1 VKISV
6 IRGKRK
12 NPHSSAFLR
21 SKSVSSAFN
30 NTIQIKMKKNIIL
43 SSLFLSTVIFAQNK
57 GLVANSESP
66 YSKLQSIGLQ
76 DVKWT
81 NGFWKEQFD
90 VETKNTLPYMWDLYH
105 NDEISHAYK
114 NFEIAAGVS
123 KGTFKG
129 PSFHDGDFYK
139 IFEGMAATY
148 AVTKDKK
155 LDAEMD
161 KAIALFAKVQR
172 KDGYIHTPVLI
183 DERWGTLGP
192 EEVKKQL
199 GFEKYNMGHLM
210 TAACIHY
217 RATGKTNFL
226 NIAKGVANFLY
237 DFYKKASPELARNAI
252 CPSHYMGIV
261 EMYRTTKNPKYLEL
275 ANNLIDIRG
284 TTNDGTDDNQDR
296 VPFRQQT
303 TAMGHAVRANYLYA
317 GVADLYAETG
327 EKKLLD
333 NLESI
338 WDDVTY
344 RKMYITG
351 GCGSLYDGVSPDGTS
366 YDPTVV
372 QKIHQAYGRPFQL
385 PNATAHT
392 ETCANIG
399 NVLWNWRM
407 LQITG
412 DAKYAD
418 IVELA
423 LYNSVLSG
431 MDLEGEKF
439 LYNNPLNVSND
450 LPFHQ
455 RWGNEREGYIALSN
469 CCAPNVTRTVAEVGN
484 YAYNLSKE
492 GLYVNLYGSNS
503 LKTKSLNGEEIEIE
517 QQTNYPWDG
526 KITLKIVKAPKD
538 LQNFFLRIPGWSQNA
553 SVSVNN
559 AKSNEKIVSG
569 TYLKLNQKWK
579 KGDVIELNLPMP
591 VELMEANPLVEEVKN
606 QIAVKRGPL
615 VYCLE
620 SDQLPAKTSVNDIAL
635 NVNSKFTTN
644 NFTLNNRNLVSIDAE
659 AVIKSDN
666 SWNKT
671 LYKPLNS
678 KDATAVQVKLI
689 PYFAWGNK
697 GKGEMTV
704 WMSH

>member
-1 VKISV
+1 
-6 IRGKRK
+6 
-12 NPHSSAFLR
+12 
-21 SKSVSSAFN
+21 
-30 NTIQIKMKKNIIL
+30 MKKLIL
-43 SSLFLSTVIFAQNK
+43 TALLFSNAFVFSQNK
-57 GLVANSESP
+57 GLVANSDSP
-66 YSKLQSIGLQ
+66 YSKLQSVAMQ

-105 NDEISHAYK
+105 NDEVSHAYA
-114 NFEIAAGVS
+114 NFKIAAGES

-161 KAIALFAKVQR
+161 KVIALFAKVQR
-172 KDGYIHTPVLI
+172 KDGYLHTPVLI

-226 NIAKGVANFLY
+226 TIAKGVADFLY

-296 VPFRQQT
+296 IPFRQQT

-351 GCGSLYDGVSPDGTS
+351 ACGSLYDGVSPDGTS
-366 YDPTVV
+366 YNPTDV

-407 LQITG
+407 LQITA

-431 MDLEGEKF
+431 ISLEGKEF
-439 LYNNPLNVSND
+439 FYNNPLNVSKD
-450 LPFHQ
+450 LPFKQ
-455 RWGNEREGYIALSN
+455 RWSKEREGYIALSN
-469 CCAPNVTRTVAEVGN
+469 CCAPNVTRTIAEVSN

-492 GLYVNLYGSNS
+492 GVYVNLYGSNH
-503 LKTKSLNGEEIEIE
+503 LNTVLLNGEKLEVE

-526 KITLKIVKAPKD
+526 KVSLKIVKAPKD
-538 LQNFFLRIPGWSQNA
+538 IYAFFLRIPGWSQGTTISINGKNINDAIA
-553 SVSVNN
+553 SGSYQ
-559 AKSNEKIVSG
+559 KIA
-569 TYLKLNQKWK
+569 QKWK
-579 KGDVIELNLPMP
+579 KGDVIELNIPMP
-591 VELMEANPLVEEVKN
+591 VELMQANPLVEEVKN
-606 QIAVKRGPL
+606 QVAVKRGPI

-620 SDQLPAKTSVNDIAL
+620 SNELPANVKVNDVIL
-635 NVNSKFTTN
+635 DVNSKFTTD
-644 NFTLNNRNLVSIDAE
+644 FIKIDNRQLLSITASSS
-659 AVIKSDN
+659 IIPDN
-666 SWNKT
+666 SWDKK
-671 LYKPLNS
+671 LYKPIS
-678 KDATAVQVKLI
+678 IKDNKEYTVKLI
-689 PYFAWGNK
+689 PYFAWGNQ
-697 GKGEMTV
+697 GKGEMSV
-704 WMSH
+704 WLSH

>member
-1 VKISV
+1 
-6 IRGKRK
+6 
-12 NPHSSAFLR
+12 
-21 SKSVSSAFN
+21 
-30 NTIQIKMKKNIIL
+30 MKKHIIL

-66 YSKLQSIGLQ
+66 YSKLQSVGLQ

-90 VETKNTLPYMWDLYH
+90 VETQNTLPYMWDLYH
-105 NDEISHAYK
+105 NDEVSHAYK
-114 NFEIAAGVS
+114 NFEIAAGES

-161 KAIALFAKVQR
+161 KAIALFAKAQR
-172 KDGYIHTPVLI
+172 KDGYLHTPVLI

-226 NIAKGVANFLY
+226 NIAKGVADFLY

-296 VPFRQQT
+296 IPFRQQT

-351 GCGSLYDGVSPDGTS
+351 ACGSLYDGVSPDGTS
-366 YDPTVV
+366 YNPTDV

-431 MDLEGEKF
+431 ISLEGKEF
-439 LYNNPLNVSND
+439 FYNNPLNVSKD
-450 LPFHQ
+450 LPFKQ
-455 RWGNEREGYIALSN
+455 RWSKEREGYIALSN
-469 CCAPNVTRTVAEVGN
+469 CCAPNVTRTIAEVSN
-484 YAYNLSKE
+484 YAYNFSKE
-492 GLYVNLYGSNS
+492 GLYVNLYGSNN
-503 LKTKSLNGEEIEIE
+503 LNSTTLAGEKIEIE

-526 KITLKIVKAPKD
+526 KVTLKIVKAPKEVYTF
-538 LQNFFLRIPGWSQNA
+538 LLRIPGWSQGTTIAVNGKNISDAIA
-553 SVSVNN
+553 SGFYQ
-559 AKSNEKIVSG
+559 KIA
-569 TYLKLNQKWK
+569 QKWK
-579 KGDVIELNLPMP
+579 KGDVIELNIPMP
-591 VELMEANPLVEEVKN
+591 VELMQANPLVEEVKN
-606 QIAVKRGPL
+606 QVAVKRGPI

-620 SDQLPAKTSVNDIAL
+620 SDQLPANTSINEVVLD
-635 NVNSKFTTN
+635 VNSKFTTDFIKIHDRQLLSITASSSIN
-644 NFTLNNRNLVSIDAE
+644 NDT
-659 AVIKSDN
+659 
-666 SWNKT
+666 SWDKK
-671 LYKPLNS
+671 LYKPIS
-678 KDATAVQVKLI
+678 TKDNKEYSIKLI
-689 PYFAWGNK
+689 PYFAWGNH
-697 GKGEMTV
+697 GKGEMSV
-704 WMSH
+704 WLSH

>member
-1 VKISV
+1 
-6 IRGKRK
+6 
-12 NPHSSAFLR
+12 
-21 SKSVSSAFN
+21 
-30 NTIQIKMKKNIIL
+30 MKKQIIVL
-43 SSLFLSTVIFAQNK
+43 SAILFSTAFIAQNK

-66 YSKLQSIGLQ
+66 YSKLQSLGLQ

-105 NDEISHAYK
+105 NDEVSHAYK
-114 NFEIAAGVS
+114 NFEIAAGIS

-155 LDAEMD
+155 LDVEMD
-161 KAIALFAKVQR
+161 KAIALFEKAQR
-172 KDGYIHTPVLI
+172 KDGYLHTPVLI

-226 NIAKGVANFLY
+226 NIAKGVADFLY

-284 TTNDGTDDNQDR
+284 TTEDGTDDNQDR
-296 VPFRQQT
+296 IPFRQQT

-351 GCGSLYDGVSPDGTS
+351 ACGSLYDGVSPDGTS
-366 YDPTVV
+366 YNPTDV

-412 DAKYAD
+412 DSKYAD

-431 MDLEGEKF
+431 ISLEGKEF
-439 LYNNPLNVSND
+439 FYNNPLNVSKD
-450 LPFHQ
+450 LPFKQ
-455 RWGNEREGYIALSN
+455 RWSKEREGYIALSN
-469 CCAPNVTRTVAEVGN
+469 CCAPNVTRTIAEVSN
-484 YAYNLSKE
+484 YAYNFSKE
-492 GLYVNLYGSNS
+492 GLYVNLYGSNNLS
-503 LKTKSLNGEEIEIE
+503 STTLSGEKIEIE
-517 QQTNYPWDG
+517 QQTHYPWDG
-526 KITLKIVKAPKD
+526 KVILKIVKAPKD
-538 LQNFFLRIPGWSQNA
+538 VYAFLLRIPGWSQGTTISLNG
-553 SVSVNN
+553 
-559 AKSNEKIVSG
+559 KKINEAITSGSYQKIA
-569 TYLKLNQKWK
+569 QKWK
-579 KGDVIELNLPMP
+579 KGDVIELNIPMP
-591 VELMEANPLVEEVKN
+591 VELMQANPLVEEVKN
-606 QIAVKRGPL
+606 QVAVKRGPI

-620 SDQLPAKTSVNDIAL
+620 SDQLPENASINEVVLD
-635 NVNSKFTTN
+635 VNSKFTTDFIKIRDRHLLSITASSSIN
-644 NFTLNNRNLVSIDAE
+644 NDT
-659 AVIKSDN
+659 
-666 SWNKT
+666 SWDKK
-671 LYKPLNS
+671 LYKPLSAKDS
-678 KDATAVQVKLI
+678 KEFTVKLI
-689 PYFAWGNK
+689 PYFAWGNH
-697 GKGEMTV
+697 GKGEMSV
-704 WMSH
+704 WLSH

>member
-1 VKISV
+1 
-6 IRGKRK
+6 
-12 NPHSSAFLR
+12 
-21 SKSVSSAFN
+21 
-30 NTIQIKMKKNIIL
+30 MKKNIIL
-43 SSLFLSTVIFAQNK
+43 LSAILFSSAFLAQNK

-66 YSKLQSIGLQ
+66 YSKLQSVNLQ

-90 VETKNTLPYMWDLYH
+90 VQTKNTLPYMWDLYH
-105 NDEISHAYK
+105 NDEVSHAYK
-114 NFEIAAGVS
+114 NFEIAAGES

-148 AVTKDKK
+148 AITKDKK
-155 LDAEMD
+155 LDAQMD
-161 KAIALFAKVQR
+161 KAIALFAKAQR
-172 KDGYIHTPVLI
+172 KDGYLHTPVLI
-183 DERWGTLGP
+183 DERWGTLGL

-226 NIAKGVANFLY
+226 DIAKGVADFLY

-296 VPFRQQT
+296 IPFRQQT

-351 GCGSLYDGVSPDGTS
+351 ACGSLYDGVSPDGTS
-366 YDPTVV
+366 YNPTDV

-431 MDLEGEKF
+431 INLEGDKF
-439 LYNNPLNVSND
+439 CYNNPLNVSND
-450 LPFHQ
+450 LPFQQ

-469 CCAPNVTRTVAEVGN
+469 CCAPNVTRTIAEVSN
-484 YAYNLSKE
+484 YAYNFSKE
-492 GLYVNLYGSNS
+492 GLYVNLYGSNKLIS
-503 LKTKSLNGEEIEIE
+503 NTLSGEKIEIE

-526 KITLKIVKAPKD
+526 KITLKIVKAPKEVYA
-538 LQNFFLRIPGWSQNA
+538 LLLRIPGWSNGTA
-553 SVSVNN
+553 ISVNG
-559 AKSNEKIVSG
+559 KKINDAIASG
-569 TYLKLNQKWK
+569 SYQKIAQKWK
-579 KGDVIELNLPMP
+579 KGDVIELNIPMP
-591 VELMEANPLVEEVKN
+591 VQLMQANPLVEEVKN
-606 QIAVKRGPL
+606 QVAVKRGPI

-620 SDQLPAKTSVNDIAL
+620 SNELPANTKVNDVVL
-635 NVNSKFTTN
+635 DLNSKFTTD
-644 NFTLNNRNLVSIDAE
+644 FIKIDNRELLSITASSS
-659 AVIKSDN
+659 ITPDN
-666 SWNKT
+666 SWDKK
-671 LYKPLNS
+671 LYKPISVKEN
-678 KDATAVQVKLI
+678 KQHTIKLI
-689 PYFAWGNK
+689 PYFAWGNN
-697 GKGEMTV
+697 GKGEMSV
-704 WMSH
+704 WLSH

>member
-1 VKISV
+1 
-6 IRGKRK
+6 
-12 NPHSSAFLR
+12 
-21 SKSVSSAFN
+21 
-30 NTIQIKMKKNIIL
+30 MKKNIIL
-43 SSLFLSTVIFAQNK
+43 LSAIIFSTTFNAQNK

-66 YSKLQSIGLQ
+66 YSKLQSVGLQ

-90 VETKNTLPYMWDLYH
+90 VETQNTLPYMWDLYH
-105 NDEISHAYK
+105 NDEVSHAYK
-114 NFEIAAGVS
+114 NFEIAAGIS

-148 AVTKDKK
+148 AITKDKK

-161 KAIALFAKVQR
+161 KAIALFAKAQR
-172 KDGYIHTPVLI
+172 KDGYLHTPVLI

-217 RATGKTNFL
+217 RATGKHNFL
-226 NIAKGVANFLY
+226 NIAKGVADFLY

-284 TTNDGTDDNQDR
+284 TTDDGTDDNQDR
-296 VPFRQQT
+296 IPFRQQT

-317 GVADLYAETG
+317 GIADLYAETG

-351 GCGSLYDGVSPDGTS
+351 ACGSLYDGVSPDGTS
-366 YDPTVV
+366 YNPTDV

-431 MDLEGEKF
+431 IDLEGKKF
-439 LYNNPLNVSND
+439 FYNNPLNVSKD
-450 LPFHQ
+450 LPFEQ
-455 RWGNEREGYIALSN
+455 RWGNVREGYIALSN
-469 CCAPNVTRTVAEVGN
+469 CCAPNVTRTIAEVSN
-484 YAYNLSKE
+484 YAYNFSKE
-492 GLYVNLYGSNS
+492 GLYVNLYGSNN
-503 LKTKSLNGEEIEIE
+503 LNSTTLSGEKIVIE

-526 KITLKIVKAPKD
+526 KVTLKIVKAPKD
-538 LQNFFLRIPGWSQNA
+538 IYAFLLRIPGWSQGTTIAVNGKKVSDGIA
-553 SVSVNN
+553 SGSYQ
-559 AKSNEKIVSG
+559 KIA
-569 TYLKLNQKWK
+569 QKWK
-579 KGDVIELNLPMP
+579 KGDLIELNMPMP
-591 VELMEANPLVEEVKN
+591 VELMQANPLVEEVKN
-606 QIAVKRGPL
+606 QVAVKRGPI

-620 SDQLPAKTSVNDIAL
+620 SNELPANTKVNDVIL
-635 NVNSKFTTN
+635 DVNSKFTTD
-644 NFTLNNRNLVSIDAE
+644 FIKIHNRQLLSITASSSVTQD
-659 AVIKSDN
+659 S
-666 SWNKT
+666 SWDKK
-671 LYKPLNS
+671 LYKPLSS
-678 KDATAVQVKLI
+678 KENKEITIKLI
-689 PYFAWGNK
+689 PYFAWGNN
-697 GKGEMTV
+697 GKGEMSV
-704 WMSH
+704 WLSH

>member
-1 VKISV
+1 MVQ
-6 IRGKRK
+6 K
-12 NPHSSAFLR
+12 NNEMKNLLN
-21 SKSVSSAFN
+21 VS
-30 NTIQIKMKKNIIL
+30 L
-43 SSLFLSTVIFAQNK
+43 GLLFVSTCMIAQNK

-66 YSKLQSIGLQ
+66 YSKLQSVGLQ

-90 VETKNTLPYMWDLYH
+90 IETKNTLPYMWDLYH

-114 NFEIAAGVS
+114 NFQIAAGES

-161 KAIALFAKVQR
+161 KAIALFAKAQR
-172 KDGYIHTPVLI
+172 KDGYLHTPVLI

-226 NIAKGVANFLY
+226 NIAKGVADFLY

-284 TTNDGTDDNQDR
+284 TTDDGTDDNQDR
-296 VPFRQQT
+296 IPFRQQT

-351 GCGSLYDGVSPDGTS
+351 ACGSLYDGVSPDGTS
-366 YDPTVV
+366 YNPTDV

-431 MDLEGEKF
+431 IDLEGKKF
-439 LYNNPLNVSND
+439 FYNNPLNVSKD
-450 LPFHQ
+450 LPFKQ
-455 RWGNEREGYIALSN
+455 RWSKEREGYIALSN
-469 CCAPNVTRTVAEVGN
+469 CCAPNVTRTIAEVSN
-484 YAYNLSKE
+484 YAYNFSKE
-492 GLYVNLYGSNS
+492 GLYVNLYGSNN
-503 LKTKSLNGEEIEIE
+503 LNSTTLAGEKIEIE

-526 KITLKIVKAPKD
+526 KVTLKIVKAPKD
-538 LQNFFLRIPGWSQNA
+538 VYAFLLRIPGWSQG
-553 SVSVNN
+553 STISVNGKN
-559 AKSNEKIVSG
+559 INETITSGSYQKIA
-569 TYLKLNQKWK
+569 QKWK
-579 KGDVIELNLPMP
+579 KGDVIELNIPMP
-591 VELMEANPLVEEVKN
+591 VELMQANPLVEEVKN
-606 QIAVKRGPL
+606 QVAVKRGPI

-620 SDQLPAKTSVNDIAL
+620 SNELPANTKVNDVIL
-635 NVNSKFTTN
+635 DVNSKFTTD
-644 NFTLNNRNLVSIDAE
+644 FIKIDNRQLLSITASSS
-659 AVIKSDN
+659 VTSDN
-666 SWNKT
+666 SWDKK
-671 LYKPLNS
+671 LYKPLSAKEN
-678 KDATAVQVKLI
+678 KETTIKLI
-689 PYFAWGNK
+689 PYFAWGNH
-697 GKGEMTV
+697 GKGEMSV
-704 WMSH
+704 WLSH

>member
-1 VKISV
+1 
-6 IRGKRK
+6 
-12 NPHSSAFLR
+12 
-21 SKSVSSAFN
+21 
-30 NTIQIKMKKNIIL
+30 MKKNIII

-66 YSKLQSIGLQ
+66 YSKLQSVGLQ

-105 NDEISHAYK
+105 NDEVSHAYK
-114 NFEIAAGVS
+114 NFEIAAGIS

-161 KAIALFAKVQR
+161 KAIALFAKAQR
-172 KDGYIHTPVLI
+172 KDGYLHTPVLI

-226 NIAKGVANFLY
+226 NIAKGVADFLY

-284 TTNDGTDDNQDR
+284 TTEDGTDDNQDR
-296 VPFRQQT
+296 IPFRQQT

-351 GCGSLYDGVSPDGTS
+351 ACGSLYDGVSPDGTS
-366 YDPTVV
+366 YNPTDV

-431 MDLEGEKF
+431 ISLEGKEF
-439 LYNNPLNVSND
+439 FYNNPLNVSKD
-450 LPFHQ
+450 LPFKQ
-455 RWGNEREGYIALSN
+455 RWSKEREGYIALSN
-469 CCAPNVTRTVAEVGN
+469 CCAPNVTRTIAEVSN
-484 YAYNLSKE
+484 YAYNFSKE
-492 GLYVNLYGSNS
+492 GLYVNLYGSNNLS
-503 LKTKSLNGEEIEIE
+503 STTLSAEKIEIE

-526 KITLKIVKAPKD
+526 KVTLKIVKAPKD
-538 LQNFFLRIPGWSQNA
+538 IYAFLLRIPGWSQGTTI
-553 SVSVNN
+553 SVNGKN
-559 AKSNEKIVSG
+559 ISETVVSG
-569 TYLKLNQKWK
+569 SYQKLAQKWK
-579 KGDVIELNLPMP
+579 KGDVIELNIPMP
-591 VELMEANPLVEEVKN
+591 VELMQANPLVEEVKN
-606 QIAVKRGPL
+606 QVAVKRGPI

-620 SDQLPAKTSVNDIAL
+620 SDQLPANTSINEVVLD
-635 NVNSKFTTN
+635 VNSKFTTDFIKIHDRQLLSITASSSIN
-644 NFTLNNRNLVSIDAE
+644 NDT
-659 AVIKSDN
+659 
-666 SWNKT
+666 SWDKK
-671 LYKPLNS
+671 LYKPLS
-678 KDATAVQVKLI
+678 AKDNKEYTVKLI
-689 PYFAWGNK
+689 PYFAWGNN
-697 GKGEMTV
+697 GKGEMSV
-704 WMSH
+704 WLSH

>member
-1 VKISV
+1 M
-6 IRGKRK
+6 K
-12 NPHSSAFLR
+12 NNIILLSALLFSSAF
-21 SKSVSSAFN
+21 
-30 NTIQIKMKKNIIL
+30 M
-43 SSLFLSTVIFAQNK
+43 AQNK
-57 GLVANSESP
+57 GLVANSQSP
-66 YSKLQSIGLQ
+66 YSKLQSVGLE

-90 VETKNTLPYMWDLYH
+90 VETKKTLPYMWNLYH
-105 NDEISHAYK
+105 NDSISHAYK
-114 NFEIAAGVS
+114 NFEIAAGIS

-226 NIAKGVANFLY
+226 EIAKGVADYLY

-351 GCGSLYDGVSPDGTS
+351 ACGALYDGVSPDGTS

-431 MDLEGEKF
+431 INLEGDKF
-439 LYNNPLNVSND
+439 CYNNPLNVSND
-450 LPFHQ
+450 LPFQQ
-455 RWGNEREGYIALSN
+455 RWGNEREGYIKLSN
-469 CCAPNVTRTVAEVGN
+469 CCAPNVTRTIAEVGN

-492 GLYVNLYGSNS
+492 GLYINLYGSNN
-503 LKTKSLNGEEIEIE
+503 LKTTTLNGEALEVE

-526 KITLKIVKAPKD
+526 KIVLKIVKAPK
-538 LQNFFLRIPGWSQNA
+538 QNQAFFLRIPGWSQNA
-553 SVSVNN
+553 TVSINGN
-559 AKSNEKIVSG
+559 KINDKIEASS
-569 TYLKLNQKWK
+569 YLKITQKWK
-579 KGDVIELNLPMP
+579 KGDVIELDIPMK

-606 QIAVKRGPL
+606 QVAVKRGPI

-620 SDQLPAKTSVNDIAL
+620 SNELPANISVNDVIL
-635 NVNSKFTTN
+635 NVNSKFTTD
-644 NFTLNNRNLVSIDAE
+644 FIELDNRKLLSINATSLINEDA
-659 AVIKSDN
+659 
-666 SWNKT
+666 SWDKKLYKT
-671 LYKPLNS
+671 LSDKKTKEYNL
-678 KDATAVQVKLI
+678 KLI

>member
-1 VKISV
+1 
-6 IRGKRK
+6 
-12 NPHSSAFLR
+12 
-21 SKSVSSAFN
+21 
-30 NTIQIKMKKNIIL
+30 MKKHIIL
-43 SSLFLSTVIFAQNK
+43 LSTILFSTSFLAQNK

-66 YSKLQSIGLQ
+66 YSKLQSVGLQ

-90 VETKNTLPYMWDLYH
+90 VETKNTLPYMWNLYH
-105 NDEISHAYK
+105 NDSVSHAYK
-114 NFEIAAGVS
+114 NFEIAAGLM
-123 KGTFKG
+123 KGKFSG

-155 LDAEMD
+155 LDQQMD

-217 RATGKTNFL
+217 RATGKINFL
-226 NIAKGVANFLY
+226 NIAKGVADYLY

-284 TTNDGTDDNQDR
+284 TTEDGTDDNQDR

-303 TAMGHAVRANYLYA
+303 TATGHAVRANYLYA

-351 GCGSLYDGVSPDGTS
+351 ACGALYDGVSPDGTS

-412 DAKYAD
+412 EAKYAD

-431 MDLEGEKF
+431 VNLEGDKF
-439 LYNNPLNVSND
+439 CYNNPLNVSDD

-455 RWGNEREGYIALSN
+455 RWGNEREGYIKLSN
-469 CCAPNVTRTVAEVGN
+469 CCAPNVTRTIAEVGN

-492 GLYVNLYGSNS
+492 GLIVNLYGSNTLNTKTLSGES
-503 LKTKSLNGEEIEIE
+503 LEIE

-538 LQNFFLRIPGWSQNA
+538 KYTFFLRIPGWSSGA
-553 SVSVNN
+553 EVAVNN
-559 AKSNEKIVSG
+559 SKIQDKIISG
-569 TYLKLNQKWK
+569 TYFKVNQKWK

-606 QIAVKRGPL
+606 QVAVKRGPL

-620 SDQLPAKTSVNDIAL
+620 SDQLPVNSSVNDVVLNLNSDFKIDFTELKNRKLMTIEATSFIAQ
-635 NVNSKFTTN
+635 
-644 NFTLNNRNLVSIDAE
+644 
-659 AVIKSDN
+659 DN
-666 SWNKT
+666 SWKYS
-671 LYKPLNS
+671 LYKPIS
-678 KDATAVQVKLI
+678 AKDGKSVTIKLI

>member
-1 VKISV
+1 MVQND
-6 IRGKRK
+6 KR
-12 NPHSSAFLR
+12 
-21 SKSVSSAFN
+21 
-30 NTIQIKMKKNIIL
+30 MKKIL
-43 SSLFLSTVIFAQNK
+43 NVSLSLFFVSTGVFAQNK

-66 YSKLQSIGLQ
+66 YSKLQSVGLQ

-105 NDEISHAYK
+105 NDEVSHAYK
-114 NFEIAAGVS
+114 NFEIAAGLS

-226 NIAKGVANFLY
+226 NIAKGVADFLY

-469 CCAPNVTRTVAEVGN
+469 CCAPNVTRTIAEVGN
-484 YAYNLSKE
+484 YAYNISKE
-492 GLYVNLYGSNS
+492 GLYVNLYGSNQ

-553 SVSVNN
+553 EVSVNN
-559 AKSNEKIVSG
+559 AKITDKIVSG

-606 QIAVKRGPL
+606 QVAIKRGPL

-620 SDQLPAKTSVNDIAL
+620 SDQLPSKISVNDVAL
-635 NVNSKFTTN
+635 NLKSNFATN
-644 NFTLNNRNLVSIDAE
+644 NFILNNRNLVSIDAE
-659 AVIKSDN
+659 AVINSNN

-671 LYKPLNS
+671 LYKPLSS
-678 KDATAVQVKLI
+678 KNADAVQVKLI

>member
-1 VKISV
+1 M
-6 IRGKRK
+6 K
-12 NPHSSAFLR
+12 NHFILLSAILF
-21 SKSVSSAFN
+21 STAF
-30 NTIQIKMKKNIIL
+30 
-43 SSLFLSTVIFAQNK
+43 VAQNK

-66 YSKLQSIGLQ
+66 YSKLQSVNLQ
-76 DVKWT
+76 DVQWT

-105 NDEISHAYK
+105 NDSISHAYK
-114 NFEIAAGVS
+114 NFEIAAGES

-161 KAIALFAKVQR
+161 KAIAMFTKVQR
-172 KDGYIHTPVLI
+172 KDGYLHTPVLI
-183 DERWGTLGP
+183 EERWGTLGP

-226 NIAKGVANFLY
+226 NVAKGVADFLY

-296 VPFRQQT
+296 IPFRKQT

-351 GCGSLYDGVSPDGTS
+351 ACGSLYDGVSPDGTS
-366 YDPTVV
+366 YNPADV

-407 LQITG
+407 LQITA

-431 MDLEGEKF
+431 ISLEGKEF
-439 LYNNPLNVSND
+439 FYNNPLNVSKD
-450 LPFHQ
+450 LPFKQ
-455 RWGNEREGYIALSN
+455 RWSKEREGYIALSN
-469 CCAPNVTRTVAEVGN
+469 CCAPNVTRTIAEISN
-484 YAYNLSKE
+484 YAYNFSKE
-492 GLYVNLYGSNS
+492 GLYVNLYGSNN
-503 LKTKSLNGEEIEIE
+503 LNSTTPAGEKIEIE

-538 LQNFFLRIPGWSQNA
+538 LYAFLLRIPGWSQGTTIAINGKNINDA
-553 SVSVNN
+553 
-559 AKSNEKIVSG
+559 IVSCSYQKI
-569 TYLKLNQKWK
+569 TQKWK
-579 KGDVIELNLPMP
+579 KGDVIELNIPMP
-591 VELMEANPLVEEVKN
+591 VELMQANPLVEEIKN
-606 QIAVKRGPL
+606 QVAVKRGPI

-620 SDQLPAKTSVNDIAL
+620 SNELPANMKVNDVVL
-635 NVNSKFTTN
+635 NLNSKFTTD
-644 NFTLNNRNLVSIDAE
+644 FIKIDNRQLLSITTSSS
-659 AVIKSDN
+659 INSDN
-666 SWNKT
+666 SWDKK
-671 LYKPLNS
+671 LYKPIS
-678 KDATAVQVKLI
+678 TKDNKEFTIKLI
-689 PYFAWGNK
+689 PYFAWGNH
-697 GKGEMTV
+697 GKGEMSV
-704 WMSH
+704 WLSH

>member
-1 VKISV
+1 
-6 IRGKRK
+6 
-12 NPHSSAFLR
+12 
-21 SKSVSSAFN
+21 
-30 NTIQIKMKKNIIL
+30 MKKNIIL
-43 SSLFLSTVIFAQNK
+43 LSAILFSSAFVAQNK

-66 YSKLQSIGLQ
+66 YSKLQSVNLQ

-105 NDEISHAYK
+105 NDEVSHAYK
-114 NFEIAAGVS
+114 NFEIAAGES

-148 AVTKDKK
+148 AITKDKK
-155 LDAEMD
+155 LDAQMD
-161 KAIALFAKVQR
+161 KAIALFAKAQR
-172 KDGYIHTPVLI
+172 KDGYLHTPVLI

-226 NIAKGVANFLY
+226 DIAKGVSDFLY

-284 TTNDGTDDNQDR
+284 TTDDGTDDNQDR
-296 VPFRQQT
+296 IPFRQQT

-351 GCGSLYDGVSPDGTS
+351 ACGSLYDGVSPDGTS
-366 YDPTVV
+366 YNPTDV

-431 MDLEGEKF
+431 INLEGDKF
-439 LYNNPLNVSND
+439 CYNNPLNVSND

-469 CCAPNVTRTVAEVGN
+469 CCAPNVTRTIAEVSN
-484 YAYNLSKE
+484 YAYNFSKE
-492 GLYVNLYGSNS
+492 GLYVNLYGSNN
-503 LKTKSLNGEEIEIE
+503 LNSTTLSGEKIEIE

-526 KITLKIVKAPKD
+526 KVTLKIVKAPKD
-538 LQNFFLRIPGWSQNA
+538 IYEFLLRIPGWSQRA
-553 SVSVNN
+553 TIAVNGKN
-559 AKSNEKIVSG
+559 STDAIGSG
-569 TYLKLNQKWK
+569 SYHKVAQKWK
-579 KGDVIELNLPMP
+579 KGDVIELNIPMP
-591 VELMEANPLVEEVKN
+591 VELMQANPLVEEVKN
-606 QIAVKRGPL
+606 QVAVKRGPI

-620 SDQLPAKTSVNDIAL
+620 SDQLPSNVKVNDVVL
-635 NVNSKFTTN
+635 DLNSKFTTD
-644 NFTLNNRNLVSIDAE
+644 FIKISNRQLLSITASTS
-659 AVIKSDN
+659 INPDN
-666 SWNKT
+666 SWDKK
-671 LYKPLNS
+671 LYKPISTKDS
-678 KDATAVQVKLI
+678 KEYSVKLI

-697 GKGEMTV
+697 GKGEMSV
-704 WMSH
+704 WLSH

>member
-1 VKISV
+1 
-6 IRGKRK
+6 
-12 NPHSSAFLR
+12 
-21 SKSVSSAFN
+21 
-30 NTIQIKMKKNIIL
+30 MKKNIII

-66 YSKLQSIGLQ
+66 YSKLQSVGLQ

-114 NFEIAAGVS
+114 NFEIAAGLS

-226 NIAKGVANFLY
+226 NIAKGVADFLY

-296 VPFRQQT
+296 IPFRQQT

-484 YAYNLSKE
+484 YAYNISKE
-492 GLYVNLYGSNS
+492 GLYVNLYGSNQ
-503 LKTKSLNGEEIEIE
+503 LKTKSLSGEEIEID

-526 KITLKIVKAPKD
+526 KITLKIIKAPKD
-538 LQNFFLRIPGWSQNA
+538 LQTFFLRIPGWSQNA
-553 SVSVNN
+553 EVLINN
-559 AKSNEKIVSG
+559 AKITEKIVSG

-606 QIAVKRGPL
+606 QVAVKRGPL

-620 SDQLPAKTSVNDIAL
+620 SDQLPAKISVNDVAL
-635 NVNSKFTTN
+635 NLKSNFATN

-659 AVIKSDN
+659 AVINSNN

-671 LYKPLNS
+671 LYKPLSS

>member
-1 VKISV
+1 
-6 IRGKRK
+6 
-12 NPHSSAFLR
+12 
-21 SKSVSSAFN
+21 
-30 NTIQIKMKKNIIL
+30 MKKKIIISTL
-43 SSLFLSTVIFAQNK
+43 LISSIISAQNK

-66 YSKLQSIGLQ
+66 YSKLQSVGLQ

-105 NDEISHAYK
+105 NETSHAYK
-114 NFEIAAGVS
+114 NFEIAAGLS

-226 NIAKGVANFLY
+226 DIAKGVADFLY

-296 VPFRQQT
+296 IPFRQQT

-366 YDPTVV
+366 YNPADV

-469 CCAPNVTRTVAEVGN
+469 CCAPNVTRTVAEIGN
-484 YAYNLSKE
+484 YAYNISKE
-492 GLYVNLYGSNS
+492 GLYVNLYGSNQ
-503 LKTKSLNGEEIEIE
+503 LKTRFLNGEEIEIE

-538 LQNFFLRIPGWSQNA
+538 LQNFFLRIPSWSQNA
-553 SVSVNN
+553 EVSVNN
-559 AKSNEKIVSG
+559 AKITDKIVSG

-620 SDQLPAKTSVNDIAL
+620 YDQLPAKTSVNDVAL
-635 NVNSKFTTN
+635 NVNSKFKIN
-644 NFTLNNRNLVSIDAE
+644 SFTLNNRNLVSIDAE
-659 AVIKSDN
+659 AVLNSNN

-671 LYKPLNS
+671 LYKPLSS
-678 KDATAVQVKLI
+678 KDAAVVSVKLI

-704 WMSH
+704 WMAH

>member
-1 VKISV
+1 MVQND
-6 IRGKRK
+6 KR
-12 NPHSSAFLR
+12 
-21 SKSVSSAFN
+21 
-30 NTIQIKMKKNIIL
+30 MKKIL
-43 SSLFLSTVIFAQNK
+43 NVSLSLFFVSTGVFAQNK

-66 YSKLQSIGLQ
+66 YSKLQSVGLQ

-81 NGFWKEQFD
+81 KGFWKEQFD

-105 NDEISHAYK
+105 NETSHAYK
-114 NFEIAAGVS
+114 NFEIAAGLS

-226 NIAKGVANFLY
+226 NIAKGVADFLY

-296 VPFRQQT
+296 IPFRQQT

-469 CCAPNVTRTVAEVGN
+469 CCAPNVTRTIAEVGN
-484 YAYNLSKE
+484 YAYNISKE
-492 GLYVNLYGSNS
+492 GLYVNLYGSNQ
-503 LKTKSLNGEEIEIE
+503 LKTKYLNGEEIEIE

-553 SVSVNN
+553 SISVNN
-559 AKSNEKIVSG
+559 SKITDKIVSG
-569 TYLKLNQKWK
+569 AYLKLNQKWK

-606 QIAVKRGPL
+606 QVAVKRGPL

-620 SDQLPAKTSVNDIAL
+620 SDQLPAKISVNDVAL
-635 NVNSKFTTN
+635 NLKSNFATN

-659 AVIKSDN
+659 AVINSNN

-671 LYKPLNS
+671 LYKPLSS

>member
-1 VKISV
+1 
-6 IRGKRK
+6 
-12 NPHSSAFLR
+12 
-21 SKSVSSAFN
+21 
-30 NTIQIKMKKNIIL
+30 MKKKIIL
-43 SSLFLSTVIFAQNK
+43 LSAILFPTVFFAQNK
-57 GLVANSESP
+57 GLVDNSSSP
-66 YSKLQSIGLQ
+66 YSKLRSVGLQ
-76 DVKWT
+76 DVSWT
-81 NGFWKEQFD
+81 NGFWKEQLN
-90 VETKNTLPYMWDLYH
+90 VEDKETLPFMWDLYH
-105 NDEISHAYK
+105 NDEVSHAYA
-114 NFEIAAGVS
+114 NFEIAAGNK

-155 LDAEMD
+155 LDKQMD
-161 KAIALFAKVQR
+161 EAIAMFAKVQR
-172 KDGYIHTPVLI
+172 KDGYLHTPVLI

-226 NIAKGVANFLY
+226 NIAKGVADYLY

-275 ANNLIDIRG
+275 AKNLIDIKG
-284 TTNDGTDDNQDR
+284 TTADGTDDNQDR
-296 VPFRQQT
+296 IPFRQQT

-338 WDDVTY
+338 WDDVAY

-351 GCGSLYDGVSPDGTS
+351 ACGALYDGVSPDGTS

-407 LQITG
+407 FQITA
-412 DAKYAD
+412 DAKYTD
-418 IVELA
+418 VVELA

-431 MDLEGEKF
+431 MNLDGNKF
-439 LYNNPLNVSND
+439 CYNNPLNVSVD
-450 LPFHQ
+450 LPFEQ
-455 RWGNEREGYIALSN
+455 RWSNTREGYIALSN
-469 CCAPNVTRTVAEVGN
+469 CCAPNVTRTVAEVAN
-484 YAYNLSKE
+484 YAYSLTNK
-492 GLYVNLYGSNS
+492 GLYVNLYGSNN
-503 LKTKSLNGEEIEIE
+503 LNTTTEEGTVIQLH

-526 KITLKIVKAPKD
+526 AISINIDKAPKED
-538 LQNFFLRIPGWSQNA
+538 YALFLRIPGWSNGA
-553 SVSVNN
+553 VVKVNN
-559 AKSNEKIVSG
+559 EIVNANPVSG
-569 TYLKLNQKWK
+569 SYLKIERRWK
-579 KGDVIELNLPMP
+579 KGDVIALDIPMP
-591 VELMEANPLVEEVKN
+591 VQLMEANPLVEETKN
-606 QIAVKRGPL
+606 QVAVKRGPI

-620 SDQLPAKTSVNDIAL
+620 SDGISKSTSINDVVL
-635 NVNSKFTTN
+635 NTNSDFKIEPFQM
-644 NFTLNNRNLVSIDAE
+644 NNRSLIAISAE
-659 AVIKSDN
+659 GFLDSN
-666 SWNKT
+666 SWNNK
-671 LYKPLNS
+671 LYQPLNKS
-678 KDATAVQVKLI
+678 KEQIFLRLV
-689 PYFAWGNK
+689 PYFSWGNGTAK
-697 GKGEMTV
+697 EMSV
-704 WMSH
+704 WFSH

>member
-1 VKISV
+1 
-6 IRGKRK
+6 
-12 NPHSSAFLR
+12 
-21 SKSVSSAFN
+21 
-30 NTIQIKMKKNIIL
+30 MKKKIVLL
-43 SSLFLSTVIFAQNK
+43 SAVLFSAVIAAQNK
-57 GLVANSESP
+57 GLVDNSASP
-66 YSKLQSIGLQ
+66 YSKLRSVGLQ
-76 DVKWT
+76 DVSWT
-81 NGFWKEQFD
+81 NGFWKEQLN
-90 VETKNTLPYMWDLYH
+90 VEDKETLPFMWDLYH
-105 NDEISHAYK
+105 NDEVSHAYA
-114 NFEIAAGVS
+114 NFEIAAGNK

-139 IFEGMAATY
+139 IFEGLAATY

-155 LDAEMD
+155 LDKQMD
-161 KAIALFAKVQR
+161 EAIAMFAKVQR
-172 KDGYIHTPVLI
+172 KDGYLHTPVLI

-210 TAACIHY
+210 TAACVHY

-226 NIAKGVANFLY
+226 NIAKGVADYLY

-275 ANNLIDIRG
+275 AKNLIDIKG
-284 TTNDGTDDNQDR
+284 TTADGTDDNQDR
-296 VPFRQQT
+296 IPFRQQT

-338 WDDVTY
+338 WDDVAY

-351 GCGSLYDGVSPDGTS
+351 ACGALYDGVSPDGTS

-407 LQITG
+407 FQITA
-412 DAKYAD
+412 DAKYTD
-418 IVELA
+418 VVELA

-431 MDLEGEKF
+431 MNLDGNKF
-439 LYNNPLNVSND
+439 CYNNPLNVSVD
-450 LPFHQ
+450 LPFEQ
-455 RWGNEREGYIALSN
+455 RWSNTREGYIALSN
-469 CCAPNVTRTVAEVGN
+469 CCAPNVTRTVAEVAN
-484 YAYNLSKE
+484 YAYSLTNK
-492 GLYVNLYGSNS
+492 GLYVNLYGSNN
-503 LKTKSLNGEEIEIE
+503 LNTTTEEGTVIQLH

-526 KITLKIVKAPKD
+526 AISINIDKAPKED
-538 LQNFFLRIPGWSQNA
+538 YALFLRIPGWSNGA
-553 SVSVNN
+553 VVKVNN
-559 AKSNEKIVSG
+559 EIVNANPVSG
-569 TYLKLNQKWK
+569 SYLKIERRWK
-579 KGDVIELNLPMP
+579 KGDVIALDIPMP
-591 VELMEANPLVEEVKN
+591 VQLMEANPLVEETKN
-606 QIAVKRGPL
+606 QVAVKRGPI

-620 SDQLPAKTSVNDIAL
+620 SDGISKSTSINDVVL
-635 NVNSKFTTN
+635 NTNSDFKIEPFQM
-644 NFTLNNRNLVSIDAE
+644 NNRSLIAISAE
-659 AVIKSDN
+659 GFLDSN
-666 SWNKT
+666 SWNNK
-671 LYKPLNS
+671 LYQPLNKS
-678 KDATAVQVKLI
+678 KEQIFLRLV
-689 PYFAWGNK
+689 PYFSWGNGTAK
-697 GKGEMTV
+697 EMSV
-704 WMSH
+704 WFSH

>member
-1 VKISV
+1 
-6 IRGKRK
+6 
-12 NPHSSAFLR
+12 
-21 SKSVSSAFN
+21 
-30 NTIQIKMKKNIIL
+30 MKKQIIVL
-43 SSLFLSTVIFAQNK
+43 SSILFSTAFIAQNK

-66 YSKLQSIGLQ
+66 YSKLQSVGLQ

-81 NGFWKEQFD
+81 SGFWKEQFD

-105 NDEISHAYK
+105 NDEVSHAYK
-114 NFEIAAGVS
+114 NFEIAAGIS

-161 KAIALFAKVQR
+161 KAIALFAKAQR
-172 KDGYIHTPVLI
+172 KDGYLHTPVLI

-226 NIAKGVANFLY
+226 NIAKGVADFLY

-284 TTNDGTDDNQDR
+284 TTEDGTDDNQDR
-296 VPFRQQT
+296 IPFRQQT

-351 GCGSLYDGVSPDGTS
+351 ACGSLYDGVSPDGTS
-366 YDPTVV
+366 YNPTDV

-431 MDLEGEKF
+431 ISLEGKAF
-439 LYNNPLNVSND
+439 FYNNPLNVSKD
-450 LPFHQ
+450 LPFKQ
-455 RWGNEREGYIALSN
+455 RWSKEREGYIALSN
-469 CCAPNVTRTVAEVGN
+469 CCAPNVTRTIAEVSN
-484 YAYNLSKE
+484 YAYNFSKE
-492 GLYVNLYGSNS
+492 GLYVNLYGSNN
-503 LKTKSLNGEEIEIE
+503 LNSTTLAGEKIEIE

-526 KITLKIVKAPKD
+526 KVTLKIVKAPKVAYAF
-538 LQNFFLRIPGWSQNA
+538 LLRIPGWSQGTTISLNG
-553 SVSVNN
+553 
-559 AKSNEKIVSG
+559 KKINEAIISGSYQKIA
-569 TYLKLNQKWK
+569 QKWK
-579 KGDVIELNLPMP
+579 KGDVIELNIPMP
-591 VELMEANPLVEEVKN
+591 VELMQANPLVEEVKN
-606 QIAVKRGPL
+606 QVAVKRGPI

-620 SDQLPAKTSVNDIAL
+620 SDQLPANTSINEVVLD
-635 NVNSKFTTN
+635 VNSKFTTDFIKIQDRKLLSITASSSIN
-644 NFTLNNRNLVSIDAE
+644 NDT
-659 AVIKSDN
+659 
-666 SWNKT
+666 SWNKK
-671 LYKPLNS
+671 LYKPLSAKDS
-678 KDATAVQVKLI
+678 KEFTVKLI
-689 PYFAWGNK
+689 PYFAWGNH
-697 GKGEMTV
+697 GKGEMSV
-704 WMSH
+704 WLSH

>member
-1 VKISV
+1 MKNLLNVSLGLLFISTFM
-6 IRGKRK
+6 IG
-12 NPHSSAFLR
+12 
-21 SKSVSSAFN
+21 
-30 NTIQIKMKKNIIL
+30 
-43 SSLFLSTVIFAQNK
+43 QNK

-66 YSKLQSIGLQ
+66 YSKLQSVGLQ

-81 NGFWKEQFD
+81 SGFWKEQFD
-90 VETKNTLPYMWDLYH
+90 VETKNTLPYMLDLYH
-105 NDEISHAYK
+105 NDEVSHAYK
-114 NFEIAAGVS
+114 NFEIAAGIS

-155 LDAEMD
+155 LDVEMD
-161 KAIALFAKVQR
+161 KAIALFEKAQR
-172 KDGYIHTPVLI
+172 KDGYLHTPVLI

-226 NIAKGVANFLY
+226 NIAKGVADFLY

-284 TTNDGTDDNQDR
+284 TTDDGTDDNQDR
-296 VPFRQQT
+296 IPFRQQT

-333 NLESI
+333 NLELI

-351 GCGSLYDGVSPDGTS
+351 ACGSLYDGVSPDGTS
-366 YDPTVV
+366 YNPTDV

-431 MDLEGEKF
+431 ISLEGKEF
-439 LYNNPLNVSND
+439 FYNNPLNVSKD
-450 LPFHQ
+450 LPFKQ
-455 RWGNEREGYIALSN
+455 RWSKEREGYIALSN
-469 CCAPNVTRTVAEVGN
+469 CCAPNVTRTIAEVSN
-484 YAYNLSKE
+484 YAYNFSKE
-492 GLYVNLYGSNS
+492 GLYVNLYGSNN
-503 LKTKSLNGEEIEIE
+503 LNSITLSGEKIEIE

-526 KITLKIVKAPKD
+526 KVTLKIVKAPKD
-538 LQNFFLRIPGWSQNA
+538 IYAFLLRIPGWSQGA
-553 SVSVNN
+553 TISVNGKN
-559 AKSNEKIVSG
+559 INEAVTSG
-569 TYLKLNQKWK
+569 SYQKLAQQWK
-579 KGDVIELNLPMP
+579 KGDVIELNIPMP
-591 VELMEANPLVEEVKN
+591 VELMQANPLVEEVKN
-606 QIAVKRGPL
+606 QVAVKRGPI

-620 SDQLPAKTSVNDIAL
+620 SDQLPANTSINEVVLD
-635 NVNSKFTTN
+635 VNSKFTTD
-644 NFTLNNRNLVSIDAE
+644 FVKIRDRQLVSITASSSINNDT
-659 AVIKSDN
+659 
-666 SWNKT
+666 SWDKK
-671 LYKPLNS
+671 LYKPISAKNG
-678 KDATAVQVKLI
+678 KEFTVKLI
-689 PYFAWGNK
+689 PYFAWGNH
-697 GKGEMTV
+697 GKGEMSV
-704 WMSH
+704 WLSH

>member
-1 VKISV
+1 
-6 IRGKRK
+6 
-12 NPHSSAFLR
+12 
-21 SKSVSSAFN
+21 
-30 NTIQIKMKKNIIL
+30 MKKNIIL
-43 SSLFLSTVIFAQNK
+43 LSAVFISTVAVAQNK
-57 GLVANSESP
+57 GLVANSYSP

-90 VETKNTLPYMWDLYH
+90 VETKSTLPYMWDLYH
-105 NDEISHAYK
+105 NDEVSHAYK
-114 NFEIAAGVS
+114 NFEIAAGLS

-148 AVTKDKK
+148 AITKDKK
-155 LDAEMD
+155 LDKQMD
-161 KAIALFAKVQR
+161 EAIAMFAKVQR
-172 KDGYIHTPVLI
+172 KDGYLHTPVLI

-210 TAACIHY
+210 TAACVHY
-217 RATGKTNFL
+217 RATGKTSFL
-226 NIAKGVANFLY
+226 NVAKGVADFLY

-284 TTNDGTDDNQDR
+284 TTDDGTDDNQDR
-296 VPFRQQT
+296 IPFRKQT

-351 GCGSLYDGVSPDGTS
+351 ACGSLYDGVSPDGTS
-366 YDPTVV
+366 YNPTDV

-407 LQITG
+407 LQITA

-431 MDLEGEKF
+431 MNLEGNKF
-439 LYNNPLNVSND
+439 FYNNPLNVSVD
-450 LPFHQ
+450 LPFQQ
-455 RWGNEREGYIALSN
+455 RWGNVREGYIALSN

-484 YAYNLSKE
+484 YAYSLTKE
-492 GLYVNLYGSNS
+492 GLYVNLYGSNN
-503 LKTKSLNGEEIEIE
+503 LNTNTEEGSKIHLHQE
-517 QQTNYPWDG
+517 TNYPWDG
-526 KITLKIVKAPKD
+526 AISINIDTAPKEEYA
-538 LQNFFLRIPGWSQNA
+538 LFLRIPGWSNGATVRINNKVVNA
-553 SVSVNN
+553 N
-559 AKSNEKIVSG
+559 IVSG
-569 TYLKLNQKWK
+569 TYLKLEQKWK
-579 KGDVIELNLPMP
+579 KGDVISLNIPMP
-591 VELMEANPLVEEVKN
+591 VEVMQANPLVEETRN
-606 QIAVKRGPL
+606 QVAVKRGPI

-620 SDQLPAKTSVNDIAL
+620 SEGISKKSSINEVVL
-635 NVNSKFTTN
+635 NINSDFKIQN
-644 NFTLNNRNLVSIDAE
+644 IQKNNRNLVAITAQGFLN
-659 AVIKSDN
+659 AN
-666 SWNKT
+666 SWDKK
-671 LYKPLNS
+671 LYQPL
-678 KDATAVQVKLI
+678 KDTKEAISLQLV
-689 PYFAWGNK
+689 PYFAWGNGASK
-697 GKGEMTV
+697 EMSI
-704 WMSH
+704 WFLH

>member
-1 VKISV
+1 
-6 IRGKRK
+6 
-12 NPHSSAFLR
+12 
-21 SKSVSSAFN
+21 
-30 NTIQIKMKKNIIL
+30 MKKNIII
-43 SSLFLSTVIFAQNK
+43 SSLFFSTVIFAQNK

-66 YSKLQSIGLQ
+66 YSKLQCVGLQ

-90 VETKNTLPYMWDLYH
+90 VETQNTLPYMWDLYH
-105 NDEISHAYK
+105 NDEVSHAYT
-114 NFEIAAGVS
+114 NFEIAAGET

-172 KDGYIHTPVLI
+172 KDGYLHTPVLI

-217 RATGKTNFL
+217 RATAKTNFL
-226 NIAKGVANFLY
+226 NIAKGVADFLY

-296 VPFRQQT
+296 IPFRQQT

-351 GCGSLYDGVSPDGTS
+351 ACGSLYDGVSPDGTS
-366 YDPTVV
+366 YNPADV

-407 LQITG
+407 LQITA

-431 MDLEGEKF
+431 ISLEGKEF
-439 LYNNPLNVSND
+439 FYNNPLNVSKD
-450 LPFHQ
+450 LPFKQ
-455 RWGNEREGYIALSN
+455 RWSKEREGYIALSN
-469 CCAPNVTRTVAEVGN
+469 CCAPNVTRTIAEVSN
-484 YAYNLSKE
+484 YAYNFSKE
-492 GLYVNLYGSNS
+492 GLYVNLYGSNN
-503 LKTKSLNGEEIEIE
+503 LNSATLTGEKIEIE

-526 KITLKIVKAPKD
+526 KITLKILKAPKD
-538 LQNFFLRIPGWSQNA
+538 IYAFLLRIPGWSQGTTI
-553 SVSVNN
+553 SVNG
-559 AKSNEKIVSG
+559 KSINETIASGSYQKIA
-569 TYLKLNQKWK
+569 QKWK
-579 KGDVIELNLPMP
+579 KGDVIELNIPMP
-591 VELMEANPLVEEVKN
+591 VELMQANPLVEEIKN
-606 QIAVKRGPL
+606 QVAVKRGPI

-620 SDQLPAKTSVNDIAL
+620 SNELPANTKVNDVVL
-635 NVNSKFTTN
+635 DVNSKFTTDFIKIRNKQLLCITASSSIN
-644 NFTLNNRNLVSIDAE
+644 NDT
-659 AVIKSDN
+659 
-666 SWNKT
+666 SWDKK
-671 LYKPLNS
+671 LYKPLSAKDS
-678 KDATAVQVKLI
+678 KEYTLKLI
-689 PYFAWGNK
+689 PYFAWGNQ
-697 GKGEMTV
+697 GKGEMSV
-704 WMSH
+704 WLSH